1 MFEKLGNAFSKAAKS
16 FSEKDLN
23 EKDIEDV
30 LSELEISLL
39 ESDVATEVID
49 SIKSDLGE
57 KLVGS
62 RVNKKEI
69 EDFVQ
74 KSLIENISNMFD
86 EAGSVDILSGI
97 KSKTDP
103 QDPYL
108 ILFVGINGT
117 GKTTTVAKMA
127 NLLQKN
133 KISVV
138 VAAADTFRAGAIEQL
153 REHINNLNLKL
164 IAQNYGS
171 DPAAVAHDALLYAKS
186 HKVDCVLIDSAGRMQ
201 TNKNLMEQIEKITK
215 VVNPDLKIFVGD
227 SLAGNDTVSQAREF
241 HEHTTFDG
249 AILTKSDADA
259 RGGAALS
266 IVAVT
271 KKPVICVGTGQGYDD
286 LELFSKEAFLERV
299 FGKPE
304 PTPEPVAEPEPTPEP
319 VAEPEPTPEP
329 VAEGNSHLF
338 AVRTTGGQ
346 EKIVMRLLEAR
357 LKMNKINIHSVLLL
371 SDLKGYVV
379 VEAENASS
387 MFEAIQGIRHVRGQ
401 LRGELTYNEIDKYLI
416 KKSTV
421 SELAVEN
428 TVEIIAGP
436 FKGMKATITRI
447 DQEKEEATVV
457 LLDATYQLPVTVD
470 ANYLKLAAT

>member
-1 MFEKLGNAFSKAAKS
+1 MFEKLGDAFSKAAKG

-23 EKDIEDV
+23 EKDIEEV
-30 LSELEISLL
+30 LSQLEISLL

-49 SIKSDLGE
+49 DIKSDLST

-62 RVNKKEI
+62 RVNKKEVEGFI
-69 EDFVQ
+69 Q
-74 KSLIENISNMFD
+74 KSLIDNISNMFD
-86 EAGSVDILSGI
+86 EAGSVDILEGI

-117 GKTTTVAKMA
+117 GKTTSIAKMA

-133 KISVV
+133 KVSVV

-153 REHINNLNLKL
+153 REHINKLNLKL

-201 TNKNLMEQIEKITK
+201 TNKNLMEQITKITK

-241 HEHTTFDG
+241 QEHTSFDG

-271 KKPVICVGTGQGYDD
+271 KKPIICVGTGQGYDD
-286 LELFSKEAFLERV
+286 LELFSKEKFLETV
-299 FGKPE
+299 FGKPQ
-304 PTPEPVAEPEPTPEP
+304 PEPVAEPEPQP
-319 VAEPEPTPEP
+319 VAEPEPENNMSPSDPFEGIKTEDIEDF
-329 VAEGNSHLF
+329 AELF
-338 AVRTTGGQ
+338 DTQPPNNDKEAF
-346 EKIVMRLLEAR
+346 EMAKKIR
-357 LKMNKINIHSVLLL
+357 KWI
-371 SDLKGYVV
+371 SDGRPK
-379 VEAENASS
+379 
-387 MFEAIQGIRHVRGQ
+387 
-401 LRGELTYNEIDKYLI
+401 
-416 KKSTV
+416 
-421 SELAVEN
+421 
-428 TVEIIAGP
+428 
-436 FKGMKATITRI
+436 
-447 DQEKEEATVV
+447 
-457 LLDATYQLPVTVD
+457 
-470 ANYLKLAAT
+470 